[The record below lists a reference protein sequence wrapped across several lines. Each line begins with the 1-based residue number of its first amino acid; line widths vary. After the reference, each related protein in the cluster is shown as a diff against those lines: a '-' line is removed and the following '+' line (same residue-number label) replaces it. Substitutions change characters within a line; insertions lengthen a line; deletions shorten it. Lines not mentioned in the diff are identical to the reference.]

1 MTVARI
7 NLLPHRAERRK
18 RAKQH
23 FFVVSGGTAIVG
35 LLIVG
40 LVHSYYAEQISNQ
53 EGRNQFLK
61 SEITKL
67 DKEIAEINKL
77 KDEIQAL
84 LARKQI
90 IETLQADRAQTVHL
104 LDELVKQMPE
114 GVFLK
119 SISQKGMRVQLLG
132 YAQSNARVSTLM
144 RNIESSRWLG
154 SPELIEVKA
163 AALDKKRVSEFTM
176 FLSLKRPQ
184 ADEAAKGPEP
194 AKPAA
199 AAPAGSTPAA
209 APTAAPAA
217 KKG

>member
-1 MTVARI
+1 MNAARI

-18 RAKQH
+18 RAKRH
-23 FFVVSGGTAIVG
+23 FAIVSAGTAVVG
-35 LLIVG
+35 LLVVG
-40 LVHSYYAEQISNQ
+40 LIHSYYAEQISNQ
-53 EGRNQFLK
+53 QGRNQFLK
-61 SEITKL
+61 SEIGKL

-119 SISQKGMRVQLLG
+119 SIIQKGMRVQLLG

-144 RNIESSRWLG
+144 RNIEASRWLG
-154 SPELIEVKA
+154 DPELIEVKSA
-163 AALDKKRVSEFTM
+163 PLDKRRVSEFTM
-176 FLSLKRPQ
+176 FMSLKRAPS
-184 ADEAAKGPEP
+184 D
-194 AKPAA
+194 
-199 AAPAGSTPAA
+199 AAPAPAG
-209 APTAAPAA
+209 APAPAA

>member
-23 FFVVSGGTAIVG
+23 FFVVSGGTAVIGV
-35 LLIVG
+35 LIVG
-40 LVHSYYAEQISNQ
+40 LMHSYYAERISMQ
-53 EGRNQFLK
+53 EGRNVFLK
-61 SEITKL
+61 TEIAKL

-77 KDEIQAL
+77 RDEIQAL
-84 LARKQI
+84 LARKQV

-104 LDELVKQMPE
+104 LDELVKQTPE

-119 SISQKGMRVQLLG
+119 SVRQSGPRVQLLG

-144 RNIESSRWLG
+144 RNIESSKWLG

-163 AALDKKRVSEFTM
+163 APFDKRKVSEFTM
-176 FLSLKRPQ
+176 FLSLKREAPP
-184 ADEAAKGPEP
+184 ADGAAAPKDKP
-194 AKPAA
+194 PAA
-199 AAPAGSTPAA
+199 AE
-209 APTAAPAA
+209 

>member
-1 MTVARI
+1 MSTARV

-23 FFVVSGGTAIVG
+23 FAIVSAGTAVVG

-40 LVHSYYAEQISNQ
+40 LVHSYFAERISAQ

-61 SEITKL
+61 SEIAKL
-67 DKEIAEINKL
+67 ETEIAEINKL
-77 KDEIQAL
+77 KDEIRAL
-84 LARKQI
+84 LARKQV

-119 SISQKGMRVQLLG
+119 SLSQKGMRIQLLG

-144 RNIESSRWLG
+144 RNIDSSRWLG
-154 SPELIEVKA
+154 GPELIEVKSA
-163 AALDKKRVSEFTM
+163 GLEKRRVSEFNLFM
-176 FLSLKRPQ
+176 SLKR
-184 ADEAAKGPEP
+184 E
-194 AKPAA
+194 
-199 AAPAGSTPAA
+199 A
-209 APTAAPAA
+209 APTPPAAPAA
-217 KKG
+217 PAKKG

>member
-1 MTVARI
+1 MSTARV

-23 FFVVSGGTAIVG
+23 FAVVSAGTAVIG

-40 LVHSYYAEQISNQ
+40 LVHSYYAEKISTQ

-61 SEITKL
+61 SEIAKL
-67 DKEIAEINKL
+67 ETEIAEINKL

-104 LDELVKQMPE
+104 MDELVKQMPE

-119 SISQKGMRVQLLG
+119 SIVQTGMRIQLLG

-154 SPELIEVKA
+154 APELIEVKSA
-163 AALDKKRVSEFTM
+163 GLEKRRVSEFNM
-176 FLSLKRPQ
+176 FMSLKR
-184 ADEAAKGPEP
+184 
-194 AKPAA
+194 
-199 AAPAGSTPAA
+199 APAEPTP
-209 APTAAPAA
+209 PPAA